1 LDSVTSVKLSEE
13 LFQIMTHE
21 FKDIVTTYML
31 ARKQGVKSVL
41 VTVVDLDGSS
51 YRKPGV
57 QMLILEDG
65 RMVGAVSGGCVEK
78 DIVRQ
83 AETVFQNGKS
93 AMMTYDGRYRLGC
106 EGILYILLEL
116 FEPSDDFLKDFHAC
130 LIQRDRFQLQSHY
143 QKEIGID
150 NDIGTCVQIG
160 QTNYPMSASA
170 IQKNSK
176 NAALTFSKE
185 FPPCFRLLIF
195 GAEHD
200 AVQLCK
206 FASLSGWEV
215 TIISGPLEAKTIA
228 NFPGASSFHTGAL
241 DVEDIDHID
250 DQTAVILMSH
260 NFANDLKFLIE
271 LKETHPAY
279 IGMLGPTHR
288 REKILSQFIEYC
300 PDANENFIDRIH
312 GPAGLNIGAETPQEI
327 AISILSEILSV
338 VRNKQPILLKEKS
351 GGIHA

>member
-1 LDSVTSVKLSEE
+1 
-13 LFQIMTHE
+13 MTHE

-31 ARKQGVKSVL
+31 ARKQGVKTVL
-41 VTVVDLDGSS
+41 ATVVDLDGSS

-83 AETVFQNGKS
+83 AEAVFQQGES

-116 FEPSDDFLKDFHAC
+116 FEPSDDFLKDFHTC
-130 LIQRDRFQLQSHY
+130 LVHRDRFQLQSQY
-143 QKEIGID
+143 QKEIGHSD
-150 NDIGTCVQIG
+150 GIGTRVQLAQIS
-160 QTNYPMSASA
+160 YPLSNGAT
-170 IQKNSK
+170 QKSPK
-176 NAALTFSKE
+176 NLVLTFAKE

-206 FASLSGWEV
+206 FASLNGWEV
-215 TIISGPLEAKTIA
+215 TIISGPLESKTIA
-228 NFPGASSFHTGAL
+228 NFPGATGFHTGSL
-241 DVEDIDHID
+241 DVENINHID

-260 NFANDLKFLIE
+260 NFANDLKFLME
-271 LKETHPAY
+271 LKDTHPAY
-279 IGMLGPTHR
+279 IGMLGPAHR

-338 VRNKQPILLKEKS
+338 VRNKQPILLKEKN